1 MGESFGSG
9 NKLGDYRKG
18 TVSLKNISKIGTH
31 RFGAPKC
38 PVLSSVLNHVTENQ
52 TCYMQKVS
60 NLVDTESC
68 QLDAMGKYYGREIWI
83 QFGEKSQNVQRRSQV
98 R

>member
-9 NKLGDYRKG
+9 NKLGDYREG

-31 RFGAPKC
+31 RFGPPKC
-38 PVLSSVLNHVTENQ
+38 PVISSVLNHVTENQ

-60 NLVDTESC
+60 TGLTASS
-68 QLDAMGKYYGREIWI
+68 AR
-83 QFGEKSQNVQRRSQV
+83 
-98 R
+98 